1 LLGLSPSRLPPYK
14 FSLCRLHSG
23 RGRTPLSKYQQIT
36 NPQKNYY
43 SSIIVFSR
51 PANSATNPTSFFS
64 LISPYS
70 GVSLNT
76 IYFKKWLFN
85 PYDQQQCFFDLL
97 FSRQHQ
103 NLLHIFDDSFDDSC
117 VGLGMW
123 EKGGRFGVQPPFP
136 QESKMLIKFIL

>member
-103 NLLHIFDDSFDDSC
+103 NLLHIFDDS
-117 VGLGMW
+117 
-123 EKGGRFGVQPPFP
+123 
-136 QESKMLIKFIL
+136 

>member
-1 LLGLSPSRLPPYK
+1 LSPALWQGENPSFKIPANNKPP
-14 FSLCRLHSG
+14 
-23 RGRTPLSKYQQIT
+23 
-36 NPQKNYY
+36 KNYY

-103 NLLHIFDDSFDDSC
+103 NLLHIFDDS
-117 VGLGMW
+117 
-123 EKGGRFGVQPPFP
+123 
-136 QESKMLIKFIL
+136 